1 MIIIRF
7 NNIIPSNRSTI
18 FERISPPKF
27 GVKFF
32 FSSLKLL
39 THPLYETVSGVL
51 YSLGS
56 CLQLVCLRAEE
67 IQWILLWISYHW
79 ISKWFQTD
87 FRSQTDGRTDIESC
101 LLCKNSWYRIAVRIR
116 QEFPT
121 LGAHVREKLVVC
133 RANIWTT
140 NVTGEKHD
148 ITDAVG
154 RTVFIQCFLSD
165 YSPLPLPVD
174 SFIAWTRLT

>member
-1 MIIIRF
+1 MLKF
-7 NNIIPSNRSTI
+7 SKESHHQKSESN
-18 FERISPPKF
+18 FL
-27 GVKFF
+27 

-39 THPLYETVSGVL
+39 TYPLYEIVSGVL

-56 CLQLVCLRAEE
+56 CLQLVCLRPEE

-79 ISKWFQTD
+79 KSKWLQTD
-87 FRSQTDGRTDIESC
+87 IRSQTDGRTDRHALDTESC
-101 LLCKNSWYRIAVRIR
+101 LLCKTSWYRIAVRIR
-116 QEFPT
+116 QEFPI

-154 RTVFIQCFLSD
+154 RKVFIQCFLSD